1 MKSLALGLV
10 LEVLGGK
17 FNKLSVRFDGSTTS
31 FLFGVDIEEGVFGV
45 LGVAELVLTTLEFL
59 ARNDVGVGVDL
70 DDLTVLGEGV

>member
-17 FNKLSVRFDGSTTS
+17 FNKSSVRFDGSTTS
-31 FLFGVDIEEGVFGV
+31 FLGVDTEEGVFGV
-45 LGVAELVLTTLEFL
+45 LGVAPELFRTTLEFL

-70 DDLTVLGEGV
+70 DDLAVLGEGV